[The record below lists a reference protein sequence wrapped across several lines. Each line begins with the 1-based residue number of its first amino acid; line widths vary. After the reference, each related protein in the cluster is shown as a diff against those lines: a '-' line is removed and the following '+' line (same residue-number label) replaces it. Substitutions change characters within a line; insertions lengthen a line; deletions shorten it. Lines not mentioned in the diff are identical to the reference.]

1 VSSDLEEAVV
11 ETTIPYFVD
20 ELFLDFWIALIESF

>member
-11 ETTIPYFVD
+11 EATIPYFVD